1 MCVCVGGGW
10 EWEKRIKN
18 SFLFPC
24 MECNLFFF
32 FKERE
37 SVRVRG
43 WGGQR
48 EQGWGGQREWE
59 KDS

>member
-32 FKERE
+32 LKRE
-37 SVRVRG
+37 KV
-43 WGGQR
+43 
-48 EQGWGGQREWE
+48 
-59 KDS
+59 